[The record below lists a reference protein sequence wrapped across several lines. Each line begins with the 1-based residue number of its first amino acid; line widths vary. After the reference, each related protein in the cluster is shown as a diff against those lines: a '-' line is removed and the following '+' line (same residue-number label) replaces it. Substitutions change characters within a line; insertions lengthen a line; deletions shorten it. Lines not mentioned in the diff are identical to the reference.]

1 MNAIE
6 KIISQMNEAAE
17 QERAALEQEER
28 MKIDQNFEQK
38 RTQIE
43 TEHQKQKEKQ
53 IELLEKKYRQLRNRQ
68 QVEVRQE
75 NLNAKQEFL
84 RRLFADAIAEMENWD
99 EIDFMECEWASR
111 LYDKGLY
118 GFFQRGGR
126 RYFLPAGD
134 ETSGGADRDGAAGLP
149 ALWRGAFVGPLH
161 RCWLEE
167 GPFSLPS
174 AEGPPPRPSRLP
186 PCRRAA
192 GHKSSP
198 GAVPPGR

>member
-38 RTQIE
+38 RTQVE
-43 TEHQKQKEKQ
+43 KDHQKQIEKQ

-84 RRLFADAIAEMENWD
+84 RRLFADAVTEMENWD
-99 EIDFMECEWASR
+99 ESEQIQFIKNALYSLPLTGKVAFIAGEKSAAYLSQTLLDEWNNELPFMMVLS
-111 LYDKGLY
+111 
-118 GFFQRGGR
+118 
-126 RYFLPAGD
+126 D
-134 ETSGGADRDGAAGLP
+134 ETVADQAGFLINDQGVQYNF
-149 ALWRGAFVGPLH
+149 L
-161 RCWLEE
+161 
-167 GPFSLPS
+167 FSSLVQDIQGTMS
-174 AEGPPPRPSRLP
+174 FEIANQLFE
-186 PCRRAA
+186 
-192 GHKSSP
+192 
-198 GAVPPGR
+198 

>member
-6 KIISQMNEAAE
+6 KIISQMNEATE

-38 RTQIE
+38 RTQVE

-84 RRLFADAIAEMENWD
+84 RRLFADAVTEMENWD
-99 EIDFMECEWASR
+99 ESEQIQFIKNALYSLPLTGKVAFIAGEKSAAYLSQTLLDEWNNELPFMMVLS
-111 LYDKGLY
+111 
-118 GFFQRGGR
+118 
-126 RYFLPAGD
+126 D
-134 ETSGGADRDGAAGLP
+134 ETVADQAGFLINDQGVQYNF
-149 ALWRGAFVGPLH
+149 L
-161 RCWLEE
+161 
-167 GPFSLPS
+167 FSSLVQDIQGTMS
-174 AEGPPPRPSRLP
+174 FEIANQLFE
-186 PCRRAA
+186 
-192 GHKSSP
+192 
-198 GAVPPGR
+198 

>member
-38 RTQIE
+38 RTQVE

-84 RRLFADAIAEMENWD
+84 RRLFADAVTEMENWD
-99 EIDFMECEWASR
+99 ESEQIQFIKNALYSLPLTGKVAFIAGEKSAAYLSQTLLDEWNNELPFMMVLS
-111 LYDKGLY
+111 
-118 GFFQRGGR
+118 
-126 RYFLPAGD
+126 D
-134 ETSGGADRDGAAGLP
+134 ETVADQAGFLIKDQGVQYNF
-149 ALWRGAFVGPLH
+149 L
-161 RCWLEE
+161 
-167 GPFSLPS
+167 FSSLVQDIQGTMS
-174 AEGPPPRPSRLP
+174 FEIANQLFE
-186 PCRRAA
+186 
-192 GHKSSP
+192 
-198 GAVPPGR
+198 

>member
-99 EIDFMECEWASR
+99 ESEQIQFIKNS
-111 LYDKGLY
+111 LY
-118 GFFQRGGR
+118 
-126 RYFLPAGD
+126 
-134 ETSGGADRDGAAGLP
+134 
-149 ALWRGAFVGPLH
+149 
-161 RCWLEE
+161 
-167 GPFSLPS
+167 SLPLTGKVAFIAGEKS
-174 AEGPPPRPSRLP
+174 AAYLSQTFLDEWNNELP
-186 PCRRAA
+186 FTMVLSDESVA
-192 GHKSSP
+192 GQAGFLINDQGVQYNFLFSSLVQDIQ
-198 GAVPPGR
+198 GTMSFEIANQLFE

>member
-99 EIDFMECEWASR
+99 ESEQIQFIKKYIVFITFDRQSNIHCWR
-111 LYDKGLY
+111 KNQQLI
-118 GFFQRGGR
+118 
-126 RYFLPAGD
+126 FLRHCWMNG
-134 ETSGGADRDGAAGLP
+134 TMN
-149 ALWRGAFVGPLH
+149 FPL
-161 RCWLEE
+161 
-167 GPFSLPS
+167 
-174 AEGPPPRPSRLP
+174 
-186 PCRRAA
+186 
-192 GHKSSP
+192 
-198 GAVPPGR
+198 

>member
-38 RTQIE
+38 RTQVE

-53 IELLEKKYRQLRNRQ
+53 IELIEKKYRQLRNRQ

-84 RRLFADAIAEMENWD
+84 RRLFADAVTEMENWD
-99 EIDFMECEWASR
+99 ESEQIQFIKNALYSLPLTGKVAFIAGEKSAAYLSQTLLDEWNNELPFMMVLS
-111 LYDKGLY
+111 
-118 GFFQRGGR
+118 
-126 RYFLPAGD
+126 D
-134 ETSGGADRDGAAGLP
+134 ETVADQAGFLINDQGVQYNF
-149 ALWRGAFVGPLH
+149 L
-161 RCWLEE
+161 
-167 GPFSLPS
+167 FSSLVQDIQGTMS
-174 AEGPPPRPSRLP
+174 FEIANQLFE
-186 PCRRAA
+186 
-192 GHKSSP
+192 
-198 GAVPPGR
+198 

>member
-38 RTQIE
+38 RTQVE

-84 RRLFADAIAEMENWD
+84 RRLFADAVTEMENWD
-99 EIDFMECEWASR
+99 ESEQIQFINNALYSLPLTGKVAFIAGEKSAAYLSQTLLDEWNNELPFMMVLS
-111 LYDKGLY
+111 
-118 GFFQRGGR
+118 
-126 RYFLPAGD
+126 D
-134 ETSGGADRDGAAGLP
+134 ETVADQAGFLINDQGVQYNF
-149 ALWRGAFVGPLH
+149 L
-161 RCWLEE
+161 
-167 GPFSLPS
+167 FSSLVQDIQGTMS
-174 AEGPPPRPSRLP
+174 FEIANQLFE
-186 PCRRAA
+186 
-192 GHKSSP
+192 
-198 GAVPPGR
+198 

>member
-38 RTQIE
+38 RTQVE

-84 RRLFADAIAEMENWD
+84 RRLFADAITEMENWD
-99 EIDFMECEWASR
+99 ESEQIQFIKNALYSLPLTGKVAFIAGEKSAAYLSQTLLDEWNNELPFMMVLS
-111 LYDKGLY
+111 
-118 GFFQRGGR
+118 
-126 RYFLPAGD
+126 D
-134 ETSGGADRDGAAGLP
+134 ETVADQAGFLINDQGVQYNF
-149 ALWRGAFVGPLH
+149 L
-161 RCWLEE
+161 
-167 GPFSLPS
+167 FSSLVQDIQGTMS
-174 AEGPPPRPSRLP
+174 FEIANQLFE
-186 PCRRAA
+186 
-192 GHKSSP
+192 
-198 GAVPPGR
+198 

>member
-99 EIDFMECEWASR
+99 ESEQIQFIKNS
-111 LYDKGLY
+111 LY
-118 GFFQRGGR
+118 
-126 RYFLPAGD
+126 
-134 ETSGGADRDGAAGLP
+134 
-149 ALWRGAFVGPLH
+149 
-161 RCWLEE
+161 
-167 GPFSLPS
+167 SLPLTGKVAFIAGEKS
-174 AEGPPPRPSRLP
+174 AAYLSQTLLDEWNNELP
-186 PCRRAA
+186 FTMVLSDESVA
-192 GHKSSP
+192 GQAGFLINDQGVQYNFLFSNLVQDIQGTMSFEI
-198 GAVPPGR
+198 ANQLFE

>member
-99 EIDFMECEWASR
+99 ESEQIQFIKNS
-111 LYDKGLY
+111 LY
-118 GFFQRGGR
+118 
-126 RYFLPAGD
+126 
-134 ETSGGADRDGAAGLP
+134 
-149 ALWRGAFVGPLH
+149 
-161 RCWLEE
+161 
-167 GPFSLPS
+167 SLPLTGKVAFIVGEKS
-174 AEGPPPRPSRLP
+174 AAYLSQTLLDEWNNELP
-186 PCRRAA
+186 FTMVLSDESVDGQA
-192 GHKSSP
+192 GFLINDQGVQYNFLFSSIVQDIQ
-198 GAVPPGR
+198 GTMSFEIANQLFE

>member
-99 EIDFMECEWASR
+99 ESEQIQFIKNS
-111 LYDKGLY
+111 LY
-118 GFFQRGGR
+118 
-126 RYFLPAGD
+126 
-134 ETSGGADRDGAAGLP
+134 
-149 ALWRGAFVGPLH
+149 
-161 RCWLEE
+161 
-167 GPFSLPS
+167 SLPLTGKVAFIAGEKS
-174 AEGPPPRPSRLP
+174 AAYLSQTLLDEWNNELP
-186 PCRRAA
+186 FTMVLSDESVA
-192 GHKSSP
+192 GQAGFLINDQGVQYNFLFSSLVQDIQ
-198 GAVPPGR
+198 GMMSFEIANQLFE